1 MSNRHPHTRDGHHLS
16 LAIRAAVVAGATATA
31 AFLGAVP
38 AAPSAAAAPAT
49 VALPVA
55 PVAEITPVPAA
66 PIAAPSRG
74 AATTALAA
82 AQSKIGARYVWG
94 AEGPNAFD
102 FSGLVQWAFKQAGV
116 NLPRTS
122 RAQATVGTPVAKSD
136 LRPGD
141 LVFFYRP
148 IRHVGIYMGDG
159 KVLNA
164 SSKKTGVKVSD
175 LKRMKF
181 TTARRI

>member
-1 MSNRHPHTRDGHHLS
+1 MSNRHRHTRHGHHLS
-16 LAIRAAVVAGATATA
+16 LAIRAAVVAGTTA
-31 AFLGAVP
+31 AAAFMGAVP

-55 PVAEITPVPAA
+55 PVAQIVPAPAA

-82 AQSKIGARYVWG
+82 ARSKIGARYVWG
-94 AEGPNAFD
+94 AEGPNSFD
-102 FSGLVQWAFKQAGV
+102 CSGLVQWAFKQAGV

-122 RAQATVGTPVAKSD
+122 RVQATVGSHVAKSD

-148 IRHVGIYMGDG
+148 ISHVGIYMGDG
-159 KVLNA
+159 KVVHA

-175 LKRMKF
+175 LSRMKF
-181 TTARRI
+181 TTARRV